1 MDGMFIE
8 MFERNGNYCLRV
20 CNSGIVDNSGIKI
33 KYLYI
38 GEDGYYYALRAY
50 AKEYYFKWTAHRA
63 GRKHYKRIMKYGLT
77 MEPYTEMVAP

>member
-20 CNSGIVDNSGIKI
+20 CNSGIIDNSGIKI

-38 GEDGYYYALRAY
+38 GEDDYYYALCAY
-50 AKEYYFKWTAHRA
+50 ALE
-63 GRKHYKRIMKYGLT
+63 
-77 MEPYTEMVAP
+77 